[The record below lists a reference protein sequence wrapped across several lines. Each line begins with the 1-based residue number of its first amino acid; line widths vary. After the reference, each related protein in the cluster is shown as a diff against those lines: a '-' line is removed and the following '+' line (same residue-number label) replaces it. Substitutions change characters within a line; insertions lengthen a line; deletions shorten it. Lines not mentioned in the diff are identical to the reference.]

1 MTSITLNELFNNFN
15 ELTEDEKEYFLETAR
30 KQMIELR
37 RYQIAGRVKEAEEN
51 YATGKSKSGNAD
63 ELIKDL
69 ND

>member
-1 MTSITLNELFNNFN
+1 MTSITLNELLNNFN

-37 RYQIAGRVKEAEEN
+37 RYQIAERVKEAEEN
-51 YATGKSKSGNAD
+51 YTTGKSKSGTAD
-63 ELIKDL
+63 ELLKDL